1 MTVVVENGTGVVGAT
16 SYVSETTLAAFALA
30 RGVTLVTDQ
39 TQLLLSAMDYI
50 EQLYF
55 KGMKMRYDQALQ
67 WPRGDVW
74 LDGFYQTPTTL
85 PTQLLNGLMQT
96 AIAIDQ
102 GNSPLQDFPRTTKIE
117 KVGDLEVEY
126 SLTSASLVVNRKILN
141 TLQKLLVG
149 GGAGSIG
156 IGKA

>member
-16 SYVSETTLAAFALA
+16 SYVSETTLAAFATA
-30 RGVTLVTDQ
+30 RGITLVTDQ

-74 LDGFYQTPTTL
+74 IDGFYQNPSTL
-85 PTQLLNGLMQT
+85 PSQLLNGLMQT

-102 GNSPLQDFPRTTKIE
+102 GNSPLQDAPRATKLE

-126 SLTSASLVVNRKILN
+126 SVSSASRVVNAKILY
-141 TLQKLLVG
+141 TLQKVLVG
-149 GGAGSIG
+149 GGSSSMSV
-156 IGKA
+156 GKA